1 MYKFLVILL
10 SITSFALTSF
20 ASFND
25 TKDHLFETEINRAFE
40 SKIINGYIDGS
51 FKPDK
56 PVSRAEALKILLG
69 GQIPEAYSSNKVYFN
84 DYSQS
89 DWYYKY
95 LNYAKENSIVDGYND
110 GSFRPGG
117 FISIAESLKILFQ
130 TRKQNVDYLEG
141 EAWFESLNNKAK
153 QLNLYEKSPA
163 NFLDVNSFITRSELV
178 YLIDKISQKNQTTQ
192 DLNYNWKFE
201 NQDFSITTLKSDKF
215 YKLENQ
221 GILVMFEDGFL
232 SFEIKNNT
240 FANLEDSLVDFKP
253 LEKSKV
259 TSSKFFQQ
267 NSLAYFDNDKYY
279 EQALDTEKNL
289 IYVISIEKANN
300 IQELLKNF
308 NFDTSKL
315 NTFVKFEDLK
325 QNLLNLVLKEGS
337 SKEILDGISNKKI
350 LSTDVI
356 GLGMG
361 PIDYIYLIDLNLT
374 VKNERNSSTILQVK
388 DGENLDF

>member
-1 MYKFLVILL
+1 
-10 SITSFALTSF
+10 
-20 ASFND
+20 
-25 TKDHLFETEINRAFE
+25 
-40 SKIINGYIDGS
+40 
-51 FKPDK
+51 
-56 PVSRAEALKILLG
+56 
-69 GQIPEAYSSNKVYFN
+69 
-84 DYSQS
+84 
-89 DWYYKY
+89 
-95 LNYAKENSIVDGYND
+95 VDGYND

>member
-1 MYKFLVILL
+1 M
-10 SITSFALTSF
+10 
-20 ASFND
+20 
-25 TKDHLFETEINRAFE
+25 
-40 SKIINGYIDGS
+40 
-51 FKPDK
+51 
-56 PVSRAEALKILLG
+56 
-69 GQIPEAYSSNKVYFN
+69 
-84 DYSQS
+84 
-89 DWYYKY
+89 
-95 LNYAKENSIVDGYND
+95 DGYND
-110 GSFRPGG
+110 GSFRPGD

-130 TRKQNVDYLEG
+130 TRNHKVDYLEG

-153 QLNLYEKSPA
+153 KLNLYEKSPA

-178 YLIDKISQKNQTTQ
+178 YLIDKISQKNQTSQ

-221 GILVMFEDGFL
+221 GILVKFEDGFL

-259 TSSKFFQQ
+259 TSSKFFEQ

-300 IQELLKNF
+300 IQELIKNF

-315 NTFVKFEDLK
+315 NTFVKFDDLK